1 MTIFVGGLSIQ
12 DAEPW
17 TEEKLRHIFDRF
29 GSIERVQLVRPVYKR
44 SCFAFLTFADSEA
57 ASLAVQEEFSA
68 RRSLI
73 GCSKHIDRICAL
85 LPARPPPAPDLHSAL
100 YAPLPCHPRR
110 RTQLRPPIPARSSSL
125 LLDLA
130 ALAAALAAYPLAAR
144 AALAACPLTAVGA
157 RCLPARRSRCPRR
170 LPAHRRRRPLPTRSP
185 LALPSPPASTLA
197 SRSSPPA
204 SSPPS
209 ALAARRPPSLSALV
223 PHASSSL
230 TPLPSHPRC
239 PPRRLPPC
247 PVNTGACLTPAPPPS
262 CPLPALPRPRPA
274 CQNTSPAHCD
284 HPSCR
289 AMMPSSSPL
298 FASTH
303 SRAPCR
309 AGAPAGPAPS
319 AAASFL

>member
-1 MTIFVGGLSIQ
+1 MPYGNSAETCRDSAQRARTLS
-12 DAEPW
+12 
-17 TEEKLRHIFDRF
+17 R
-29 GSIERVQLVRPVYKR
+29 
-44 SCFAFLTFADSEA
+44 
-57 ASLAVQEEFSA
+57 
-68 RRSLI
+68 
-73 GCSKHIDRICAL
+73 
-85 LPARPPPAPDLHSAL
+85 SAL
-100 YAPLPCHPRR
+100 YAPEVNAVLGKRAKAWHGSPRSRVFAVVARAPRR
-110 RTQLRPPIPARSSSL
+110 LRAGLWGRNAKTAGGGLWGASSDVQNISTAYARSCLPAHLPPPTCIPRLRSSSL

-130 ALAAALAAYPLAAR
+130 ALAAYPLTAR
-144 AALAACPLTAVGA
+144 AALAGLAVVAACQLTAVGA
-157 RCLPARRSRCPRR
+157 RCLPARR

-185 LALPSPPASTLA
+185 LALPSPPAS
-197 SRSSPPA
+197 
-204 SSPPS
+204 SPPS
-209 ALAARRPPSLSALV
+209 TLAARRPPSLSALV

-230 TPLPSHPRC
+230 TPLPSRPRC
-239 PPRRLPPC
+239 LPRRLPPC

-289 AMMPSSSPL
+289 AMTPSSSPL